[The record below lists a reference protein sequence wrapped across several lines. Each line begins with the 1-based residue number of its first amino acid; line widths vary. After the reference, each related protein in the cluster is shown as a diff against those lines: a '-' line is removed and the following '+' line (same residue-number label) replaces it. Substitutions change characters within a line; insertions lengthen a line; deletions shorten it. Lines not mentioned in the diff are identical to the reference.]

1 MTLLPEFASRIRPLL
16 LLAPLFSL
24 LSLPAEA
31 LTLANEQWRIE
42 LDPATLAAEAILPS
56 GKHLAISSPGP
67 RQPVTALQQEGER
80 ASWLTRADGEVRA
93 LARLEGNRLILTL
106 SRARVG
112 ELVWPRVPAGAQA
125 LMLPIHEGFRI
136 PATHPAWRKALAQEY
151 QGINTTEDLTLP
163 LLGLDHGDQQLAI
176 LFANP
181 FNNRL
186 AFTPKPDGIA
196 LTATHSVNRLN
207 QADPYEVEVS
217 LQPGN
222 DWLAAAKAYRHWL
235 QGRGELVSLES
246 KLAAVPDGKRLI
258 GASHL
263 YLWGERLLVPQDV
276 KSWSALRKL
285 IPTGWLSGESKLA
298 LQASDLARNRYLQER
313 VLQGLEVALRQRHP
327 GQRPESFIAPRELA
341 RELLGPALNQPE
353 SWGDGSSS
361 KLVNALKQAGLPK
374 LWLGLPQWTAGF
386 AAPQGIELAKQA
398 GYLIAPYDS
407 YDTALPDGNEQQSW
421 LTAQM
426 GQDIY
431 LRCGIMQENGQRKSG
446 FQNRGVYTNQACVR
460 PVMEQRVPWLQQA
473 SHYNSWFLDVAATG
487 MVFDDFDPAK
497 PTTQAQDAQNR
508 IDGMAWIARSQGVL
522 VGSEVG
528 GAVANRTAAFTHGT
542 QTSGFGWRDP
552 DMRSNKRSPYYLGA
566 WYPESQPAFF
576 FRQSHLKPEYQAL
589 YFDPALRLPL
599 FQSVFHDSIVTTHHW
614 TVDSLKFKESR
625 QVTELLQ
632 QLYNVPPLLNLSL
645 DSASARIPYLKRLD
659 AFFRPLH
666 QRLYNQP
673 LTGFRWLDKRGV
685 VQQSEFADGT
695 RLVANFGPATE
706 LAGIKLAAQS
716 VLALLPD
723 GKQLQFVSQA
733 DGAR

>member
-1 MTLLPEFASRIRPLL
+1 MTLLPELASRIRPLL

-24 LSLPAEA
+24 PAEA
-31 LTLANEQWRIE
+31 LTLANDQWRIE
-42 LDPATLAAEAILPS
+42 LDPATLAAEAVLPS

-80 ASWLTRADGEVRA
+80 ASWLTCADGEVRA

-106 SRARVG
+106 SRATTG

-136 PATHPAWRKALAQEY
+136 PATHTAWRKALVEEY
-151 QGINTTEDLTLP
+151 QGINTTDNLTLP
-163 LLGLDHGDQQLAI
+163 LVGLDHGKQQLAI

-186 AFTPKPDGIA
+186 TFAPKQDGIA
-196 LTATHSVNRLN
+196 LTATHRVNRLN

-222 DWLAAAKAYRHWL
+222 DWLAAAKAYRSWL
-235 QGRGELVSLES
+235 QARGELVSLES

-276 KSWSALRKL
+276 KSWPALRRL
-285 IPTGWLSGESKLA
+285 MPADWLKGESKTA
-298 LQASDLARNRYLQER
+298 LQAPKLARNRYLQNL
-313 VLQGLEVALRQRHP
+313 VLAGVAQALAVRHP
-327 GQRPESFIAPRELA
+327 GQQPADFTA
-341 RELLGPALNQPE
+341 RRALVARQLGAALNEPQ
-353 SWGDGSSS
+353 SWGDGSSA
-361 KLVNALKQAGLPK
+361 KMIDALKQADLPR

-407 YDTALPDGNEQQSW
+407 YDTALPEGNRQQSW

-431 LRCGIMQENGQRKSG
+431 LRCGIMQENGRRKSG
-446 FQNRGVYTNQACVR
+446 FQNSGVYTNQACVR
-460 PVMEQRVPWLQQA
+460 PVMEQRVPKLQQA

-508 IDGMAWIARSQGVL
+508 MAGMAWIAKSQGVL
-522 VGSEVG
+522 VGSEEG
-528 GAVANRTAAFTHGT
+528 GAVANRTAAFAHGP
-542 QTSGFGWRDP
+542 QTSGFGWQDP
-552 DMRSNKRSPYYLGA
+552 DMRRNKRSPYYLGA
-566 WYPESQPAFF
+566 WHPEFQPDYF
-576 FRQSHLKPEYQAL
+576 FRQSRLKPGYQAL
-589 YFDPALRLPL
+589 YFDPVLRLPL

-614 TVDSLKFKESR
+614 TMDSLKFRESR
-625 QVTELLQ
+625 QTTELLQ

-645 DSASARIPYLKRLD
+645 DSAGARIPYLKGLD

-673 LTGFRWLDKRGV
+673 LTGFRWLDKKGE

-706 LAGIKLAAQS
+706 LAGMKLAAQS

-723 GKQLQFVSQA
+723 GRLLQFVSQA

>member
-1 MTLLPEFASRIRPLL
+1 MTLLPALTSRIRPLL
-16 LLAPLFSL
+16 LLAPLF
-24 LSLPAEA
+24 SLPAEA

-56 GKHLAISSPGP
+56 GQHLAISSPGP
-67 RQPVTALQQEGER
+67 RQPVTTLQQEGER
-80 ASWLTRADGEVRA
+80 ASWLIRADGEVRA

-106 SRARVG
+106 SRATAG

-136 PATHPAWRKALAQEY
+136 PATHTAWRKALVEEY
-151 QGINTTEDLTLP
+151 QGSNTTDNLTLP
-163 LLGLDHGDQQLAI
+163 VVGLDHGDQQLAI
-176 LFANP
+176 IFANP

-186 AFTPKPDGIA
+186 NFAPKQDGIA

-207 QADPYEVEVS
+207 LADPYEVAVS

-222 DWLAAAKAYRHWL
+222 DWLAAAKAYRSWL
-235 QGRGELVSLES
+235 QARGELVSLES

-276 KSWSALRKL
+276 KSWPALRRL
-285 IPTGWLSGESKLA
+285 MPADWLKGESKTA
-298 LQASDLARNRYLQER
+298 LQAPDLARNRYLQNL
-313 VLQGLEVALRQRHP
+313 VLTGVEWALALRHP
-327 GQRPESFIAPRELA
+327 GQQPADFTARRSLA
-341 RELLGPALNQPE
+341 ATQLGAALNEPQ
-353 SWGDGSSS
+353 SWGDGSSA
-361 KLVNALKQAGLPK
+361 KMIAALKQAGLPR

-386 AAPQGIELAKQA
+386 AAPEGVELAKAA

-407 YDTALPDGNEQQSW
+407 YDTALPEGNRQQSW

-446 FQNRGVYTNQACVR
+446 FQHRGVYTNQACVR

-508 IDGMAWIARSQGVL
+508 MAGMAWIAKSQGVL
-522 VGSEVG
+522 VGSEEG
-528 GAVANRTAAFTHGT
+528 GAVANRTAAFAHGP
-542 QTSGFGWRDP
+542 QTSGFGWQDP
-552 DMRSNKRSPYYLGA
+552 DMRRNKRSPYYLGA
-566 WYPESQPAFF
+566 WYPEHQPDYF
-576 FRQSHLKPEYQAL
+576 FRQSQLKPEYQGL

-614 TVDSLKFKESR
+614 TMDSLKFKESR

-645 DSASARIPYLKRLD
+645 DSASARIPYLKGLD

-673 LTGFRWLDKRGV
+673 LTGFRWLDKIGV

-695 RLVANFGPATE
+695 RLIANFGPATE
-706 LAGIKLAAQS
+706 QAGIKLAAHS
-716 VLALLPD
+716 VLALLPE
-723 GKQLQFVSQA
+723 GRRLQFVSQA

>member
-1 MTLLPEFASRIRPLL
+1 MTLLPELASRIRPLL

-42 LDPATLAAEAILPS
+42 LDPATLAAEAVLPS
-56 GKHLAISSPGP
+56 GQYLAISSPGP

-80 ASWLTRADGEVRA
+80 ASWLTRTDGEVRA

-106 SRARVG
+106 SRATTG

-136 PATHPAWRKALAQEY
+136 PATHTAWRKALVEEY
-151 QGINTTEDLTLP
+151 QGINTTDNLTLP
-163 LLGLDHGDQQLAI
+163 LVGLDHGKQQLAI

-186 AFTPKPDGIA
+186 TFVPKQDGIA

-222 DWLAAAKAYRHWL
+222 DWLAAAKAYRSWL
-235 QGRGELVSLES
+235 QARGELVSLES

-276 KSWSALRKL
+276 KSWPALRRL
-285 IPTGWLSGESKLA
+285 IPADWLKGESKTA
-298 LQASDLARNRYLQER
+298 LQAPDLARNRYLQNL
-313 VLQGLEVALRQRHP
+313 VLAGVAQALAVRHP
-327 GQRPESFIAPRELA
+327 GQQPADFTA
-341 RELLGPALNQPE
+341 RRALVATQLGAALNDPQ
-353 SWGDGSSS
+353 SWGDGSSA
-361 KLVNALKQAGLPK
+361 KMIAALKQADLPR

-407 YDTALPDGNEQQSW
+407 YDTALPEGNRQQSW

-431 LRCGIMQENGQRKSG
+431 LRCGIMQENGRRKSG
-446 FQNRGVYTNQACVR
+446 FQNSGVYTNQACVR
-460 PVMEQRVPWLQQA
+460 PVMEQRVPKLQQA

-508 IDGMAWIARSQGVL
+508 MAGMAWIAKRQGVL
-522 VGSEVG
+522 VGSEEG
-528 GAVANRTAAFTHGT
+528 GAVANRTSAFAHGP
-542 QTSGFGWRDP
+542 QTSGFGWQDP
-552 DMRSNKRSPYYLGA
+552 DMRRNKRSPYYLGA
-566 WYPESQPAFF
+566 WHPEFQPDYF
-576 FRQSHLKPEYQAL
+576 FRQSRLKPGYQAL
-589 YFDPALRLPL
+589 YFDPAIRLPL
-599 FQSVFHDSIVTTHHW
+599 LQSVFHDSIVTTHHW
-614 TVDSLKFKESR
+614 TMDSLKFKESR
-625 QVTELLQ
+625 QTTELLQ

-645 DSASARIPYLKRLD
+645 DSASARIPYLKGLD

-673 LTGFRWLDKRGV
+673 LTGFRWLDKRGE

-695 RLVANFGPATE
+695 RLVANFGPAIE
-706 LAGIKLAAQS
+706 LAGMKLAAQS

-723 GKQLQFVSQA
+723 GRLLQFVSQA

>member
-1 MTLLPEFASRIRPLL
+1 MTFLPVLTSRIRPLL

-24 LSLPAEA
+24 PAEA
-31 LTLANEQWRIE
+31 LTLANDQWRIE
-42 LDPATLAAEAILPS
+42 LDPATLAAEAVLPS
-56 GKHLAISSPGP
+56 GKHLLISSPGP

-106 SRARVG
+106 SRATAG

-136 PATHPAWRKALAQEY
+136 PVEHPAWRQALAQEY

-163 LLGLDHGDQQLAI
+163 LVGLDHGDQQLAI

-186 AFTPKPDGIA
+186 TFTPGKDGIA

-207 QADPYEVEVS
+207 LADPYEVAVS
-217 LQPGN
+217 LQPGS
-222 DWLAAAKAYRHWL
+222 DWLAAGKAYRSWL
-235 QGRGELVSLES
+235 QARGELVSLES
-246 KLAAVPDGKRLI
+246 KLAAVKDGKRLI

-276 KSWSALRKL
+276 KSWPAL
-285 IPTGWLSGESKLA
+285 
-298 LQASDLARNRYLQER
+298 
-313 VLQGLEVALRQRHP
+313 RHP
-327 GQRPESFIAPRELA
+327 GQQPADFAARRTLA
-341 RELLGPALNQPE
+341 ATQLGAALNEPQ
-353 SWGDGSSS
+353 SWGDGSSA
-361 KLVNALKQAGLPK
+361 KMIAALKQAGLPK

-386 AAPQGIELAKQA
+386 AAPEGIALAKAA

-407 YDTALPDGNEQQSW
+407 YDTALPEGNRQQSW

-431 LRCGIMQENGQRKSG
+431 QRCGIMQENGRRKSG
-446 FQNRGVYTNQACVR
+446 FQNSGVYTNQACVR
-460 PVMEQRVPWLQQA
+460 LVMEQRVPWLQQA

-497 PTTQAQDAQNR
+497 PTTQSQDAQNR
-508 IDGMAWIARSQGVL
+508 MAGMAWIARSQGVL
-522 VGSEVG
+522 VGSEEG
-528 GAVANRTAAFTHGT
+528 GAVANRTAAFAHGP
-542 QTSGFGWRDP
+542 QTSCFGWQDP
-552 DMRSNKRSPYYLGA
+552 DMRRNKRSPYYLGA
-566 WYPESQPAFF
+566 WYPDYQPAFF
-576 FRQSHLKPEYQAL
+576 FGQSHLKPGYQAL

-614 TVDSLKFKESR
+614 TMDSLKFRESR

-645 DSASARIPYLKRLD
+645 DSASVRIPYLKGLD

-666 QRLYNQP
+666 ERLYNQP

-695 RLVANFGPATE
+695 RLIANFGSATE

-723 GKQLQFVSQA
+723 GRQQQFVSQP

>member
-1 MTLLPEFASRIRPLL
+1 MTLLPELASRIRPLL

-24 LSLPAEA
+24 PAEA
-31 LTLANEQWRIE
+31 LTLANDQWRIE
-42 LDPATLAAEAILPS
+42 LDPATLAAEAVLPS
-56 GKHLAISSPGP
+56 GKHLVISSPGP

-106 SRARVG
+106 SRATTG

-136 PATHPAWRKALAQEY
+136 PATHTAWRKALVEEY
-151 QGINTTEDLTLP
+151 QGINTTDNLTLP
-163 LLGLDHGDQQLAI
+163 LVGLDHGEQQLAI

-186 AFTPKPDGIA
+186 TFAPRQDGIA

-207 QADPYEVEVS
+207 QADPYEVAVS

-222 DWLAAAKAYRHWL
+222 DWLAAAKAYRSWL
-235 QGRGELVSLES
+235 QARGELVSLES

-276 KSWSALRKL
+276 KSWPALRRL
-285 IPTGWLSGESKLA
+285 MPADWLKGESKTA
-298 LQASDLARNRYLQER
+298 LQAPDLARNRYLQNR
-313 VLQGLEVALRQRHP
+313 VLAGVAQALAVRHP
-327 GQRPESFIAPRELA
+327 GQQPADFTARRALA
-341 RELLGPALNQPE
+341 ATQLGAALNDPQ
-353 SWGDGSSS
+353 SWGDGSSA
-361 KLVNALKQAGLPK
+361 KMIAALKQADLPR

-407 YDTALPDGNEQQSW
+407 YDTALPEGNRQQSW

-431 LRCGIMQENGQRKSG
+431 LHCGIMQENGRRKSG
-446 FQNRGVYTNQACVR
+446 FQNSGVYTNQACVR
-460 PVMEQRVPWLQQA
+460 PVMEQRVPKLQQA

-508 IDGMAWIARSQGVL
+508 MAGMAWIAKSQGVL
-522 VGSEVG
+522 VGSEEG
-528 GAVANRTAAFTHGT
+528 GAVANRTAAFAHGP
-542 QTSGFGWRDP
+542 QTSGFGWQDP
-552 DMRSNKRSPYYLGA
+552 DMRRNKRSPYYLGA
-566 WYPESQPAFF
+566 WHPEFQPDYF
-576 FRQSHLKPEYQAL
+576 FRQSRLKPGYQAL
-589 YFDPALRLPL
+589 YFDPAIRLPL

-614 TVDSLKFKESR
+614 TMDSLKFKESR
-625 QVTELLQ
+625 QTTELLQ

-645 DSASARIPYLKRLD
+645 DSAGTRIPYLKGLD

-673 LTGFRWLDKRGV
+673 LTGFHWLDKRGE

-706 LAGIKLAAQS
+706 LAGMKLAAQS

-723 GKQLQFVSQA
+723 GRQLQFVSQA

>member
-1 MTLLPEFASRIRPLL
+1 MTFLPVLTSRIRPLL

-24 LSLPAEA
+24 PAEA
-31 LTLANEQWRIE
+31 LTLANDQWRIE

-106 SRARVG
+106 SRATTG

-136 PATHPAWRKALAQEY
+136 PATHTAWRKALVEEY
-151 QGINTTEDLTLP
+151 QGINTTDNLTLP
-163 LLGLDHGDQQLAI
+163 LVGLDHGEQQLAI

-181 FNNRL
+181 FNNR
-186 AFTPKPDGIA
+186 FTFAPKQDGIA

-217 LQPGN
+217 LQSGN
-222 DWLAAAKAYRHWL
+222 DWLAAAKVYRSWL
-235 QGRGELVSLES
+235 QARGELVSLES

-276 KSWSALRKL
+276 KSWPELRRL
-285 IPTGWLSGESKLA
+285 IPADWLKGESKSA
-298 LQASDLARNRYLQER
+298 LQAPDLARNRYLQNL
-313 VLQGLEVALRQRHP
+313 VLAGVAHALALRHP
-327 GQRPESFIAPRELA
+327 GQQPVDFTARRALA
-341 RELLGPALNQPE
+341 ARQLGAALNDPQ
-353 SWGDGSSS
+353 SWGDGSSA
-361 KLVNALKQAGLPK
+361 KMIAALKQADLPR

-407 YDTALPDGNEQQSW
+407 YDTALPEGNRQQSW

-431 LRCGIMQENGQRKSG
+431 LHCGIMQENGRRKSG
-446 FQNRGVYTNQACVR
+446 FQNSGVYTNQACVR
-460 PVMEQRVPWLQQA
+460 PVMEQRVPKLQQA

-508 IDGMAWIARSQGVL
+508 MTGMAWIAKSQGVL
-522 VGSEVG
+522 VGSEEG
-528 GAVANRTAAFTHGT
+528 GAVANRTAAFAHGP
-542 QTSGFGWRDP
+542 QTSGFGWQDP
-552 DMRSNKRSPYYLGA
+552 DMRRNKRSPYYLGA
-566 WYPESQPAFF
+566 WYPEFQPDYF
-576 FRQSHLKPEYQAL
+576 FRQSRLKPEYQGL

-614 TVDSLKFKESR
+614 TMDSLKFKESR
-625 QVTELLQ
+625 QTTELLQ

-645 DSASARIPYLKRLD
+645 DSASARIPYLKGLD

-666 QRLYNQP
+666 ERLYNQP
-673 LTGFRWLDKRGV
+673 LTGFRWLDKRGE

-706 LAGIKLAAQS
+706 LAGMKLAAQS

-723 GKQLQFVSQA
+723 GRQLQFVSQA

>member
-1 MTLLPEFASRIRPLL
+1 MTLLPELASRIRPLL
-16 LLAPLFSL
+16 LLAPLF
-24 LSLPAEA
+24 SLPAEA

-106 SRARVG
+106 SRATTG

-136 PATHPAWRKALAQEY
+136 PATHTAWRKALVEEY
-151 QGINTTEDLTLP
+151 QGINTTDNLTLP
-163 LLGLDHGDQQLAI
+163 LVGLDHGEQQLAI

-186 AFTPKPDGIA
+186 TFAPKQDGIA

-217 LQPGN
+217 LQLGN
-222 DWLAAAKAYRHWL
+222 DWLAAAKAYRSWL
-235 QGRGELVSLES
+235 QARGELVSLES

-276 KSWSALRKL
+276 KSWPALRRL
-285 IPTGWLSGESKLA
+285 MPADWLKGESKTA
-298 LQASDLARNRYLQER
+298 LQAPDLARNRYLQNL
-313 VLQGLEVALRQRHP
+313 VLAGVAQALAVRHP
-327 GQRPESFIAPRELA
+327 GQQPADFTARRALA
-341 RELLGPALNQPE
+341 TRQLGAALNDPQ
-353 SWGDGSSS
+353 SWGDGSSA
-361 KLVNALKQAGLPK
+361 KMIAALKQADLPR

-407 YDTALPDGNEQQSW
+407 YDTALPEGNRQQSW

-431 LRCGIMQENGQRKSG
+431 LHCGIMQENGRRKSG
-446 FQNRGVYTNQACVR
+446 FQNSGVYTNQTCAR
-460 PVMEQRVPWLQQA
+460 PAMEQRVPKLQQA

-508 IDGMAWIARSQGVL
+508 MAGMAWIAKRQGVL
-522 VGSEVG
+522 VGSEEG
-528 GAVANRTAAFTHGT
+528 GAVANRTAAFAHGP
-542 QTSGFGWRDP
+542 QTSGFGWQDP
-552 DMRSNKRSPYYLGA
+552 DMRRNKRSPYYLGA
-566 WYPESQPAFF
+566 WHPEFQPDYF
-576 FRQSHLKPEYQAL
+576 FRQSRLKPGYQAL
-589 YFDPALRLPL
+589 YFDPAIRLPL

-614 TVDSLKFKESR
+614 TMDSLKFKESR
-625 QVTELLQ
+625 QTTELLQ

-645 DSASARIPYLKRLD
+645 DSASARIPYLKGLD

-666 QRLYNQP
+666 ERLYNQP
-673 LTGFRWLDKRGV
+673 LTGFRWLDKRGE

-706 LAGIKLAAQS
+706 LAGMKLAAQS

-723 GKQLQFVSQA
+723 GQLLQFVSQA

>member
-1 MTLLPEFASRIRPLL
+1 MIFPPELASRIRPLL

-24 LSLPAEA
+24 LSLPVEA
-31 LTLANEQWRIE
+31 LTLANDQWRIE

-56 GKHLAISSPGP
+56 GQHLAISSPGP
-67 RQPVTALQQEGER
+67 RQPVTRLQQEGER
-80 ASWLTRADGEVRA
+80 ASWLIRADGEVRA

-106 SRARVG
+106 SRATAG

-136 PATHPAWRKALAQEY
+136 PATHTAWRKALVEEY
-151 QGINTTEDLTLP
+151 QGSNTTDNLTLP
-163 LLGLDHGDQQLAI
+163 VVGLDHGDQQLAI

-181 FNNRL
+181 FNNL
-186 AFTPKPDGIA
+186 LSFTPKPDGIA

-207 QADPYEVEVS
+207 LADPYEVEVS

-222 DWLAAAKAYRHWL
+222 DWLAAAKAYRSWL
-235 QGRGELVSLES
+235 QARGELVSLES
-246 KLAAVPDGKRLI
+246 KLAAVKDGKRLI

-276 KSWSALRKL
+276 KSWPALRRL
-285 IPTGWLSGESKLA
+285 IPADWLKGEELAA
-298 LQASDLARNRYLQER
+298 LQAPDLARSRYLQNR
-313 VLQGLEVALRQRHP
+313 VLAGVEQALALRHP
-327 GQRPESFIAPRELA
+327 GQQAADFTALRGLA
-341 RELLGPALNQPE
+341 ATQLGAALNEPQ
-353 SWGDGSSS
+353 SWGDGSSA
-361 KLVNALKQAGLPK
+361 KMIAALKQADLPR

-407 YDTALPDGNEQQSW
+407 YDTALPEGNRQQSW

-431 LRCGIMQENGQRKSG
+431 LRCGIMQENGRRKSG
-446 FQNRGVYTNQACVR
+446 FQNSGVYTNQACVR

-508 IDGMAWIARSQGVL
+508 MAGMAWIAKSQGVL
-522 VGSEVG
+522 VGSEEG
-528 GAVANRTAAFTHGT
+528 GAVANRTAAFAHGP
-542 QTSGFGWRDP
+542 QTSGFGWQDP

-566 WYPESQPAFF
+566 WYPEHQPDYF
-576 FRQSHLKPEYQAL
+576 FRQRRLKLGYQGL

-614 TVDSLKFKESR
+614 TMDSLKFREIR
-625 QVTELLQ
+625 QITELLQ

-645 DSASARIPYLKRLD
+645 DSASARIPYLKELD

-723 GKQLQFVSQA
+723 GTQLQFVSQA

>member
-1 MTLLPEFASRIRPLL
+1 MTFLPVLTSRIRPLL

-24 LSLPAEA
+24 PAEA
-31 LTLANEQWRIE
+31 LTLANDQWRIE
-42 LDPATLAAEAILPS
+42 LDPATLAAEAVLPS
-56 GKHLAISSPGP
+56 GKHLLISSPGP

-93 LARLEGNRLILTL
+93 LARLDGNRLILTL
-106 SRARVG
+106 SRASAG

-125 LMLPIHEGFRI
+125 LILPIHEGFRI
-136 PATHPAWRKALAQEY
+136 PATHTAWRKALAQEY
-151 QGINTTEDLTLP
+151 QGINTTDNLTLP
-163 LLGLDHGDQQLAI
+163 VVGLDYGDQQLAI

-186 AFTPKPDGIA
+186 TFAPKQDGIA

-207 QADPYEVEVS
+207 LADPYEVAVT

-222 DWLAAAKAYRHWL
+222 DWLAAGKAYRNWL
-235 QGRGELVSLES
+235 QERGELVSLES

-276 KSWSALRKL
+276 KSWPALRRL
-285 IPTGWLSGESKLA
+285 MPADWLKGESKTA
-298 LQASDLARNRYLQER
+298 LQAPDLERNRYLQIL
-313 VLQGLEVALRQRHP
+313 VLAGVEQALALRHP
-327 GQRPESFIAPRELA
+327 GQQLA
-341 RELLGPALNQPE
+341 DFKARRTLAATQLGAALNEPQ
-353 SWGDGSSS
+353 SWGDGSSA
-361 KLVNALKQAGLPK
+361 KMIAALKQAGLPK

-407 YDTALPDGNEQQSW
+407 YDTALPEGNRQQSW

-431 LRCGIMQENGQRKSG
+431 QRCGIMQENGRRKSG
-446 FQNRGVYTNQACVR
+446 FQNSGVYTNQACVR
-460 PVMEQRVPWLQQA
+460 PVMEQRVPKLQQA

-497 PTTQAQDAQNR
+497 PTSQAQDADNR
-508 IDGMAWIARSQGVL
+508 MAGMAWIAKSQGVL
-522 VGSEVG
+522 VGSEEG
-528 GAVANRTAAFTHGT
+528 GAVANRTAAFAHGP
-542 QTSGFGWRDP
+542 QTSGFGWQDP
-552 DMRSNKRSPYYLGA
+552 DMRRNKRSPYYLGA
-566 WYPESQPAFF
+566 WYPDYQPAFF
-576 FRQSHLKPEYQAL
+576 FRQSHLKPEYQGL

-599 FQSVFHDSIVTTHHW
+599 FQGVFHDSIVTTHHW
-614 TVDSLKFKESR
+614 TMDSLKFRESR
-625 QVTELLQ
+625 QFTELLQ

-645 DSASARIPYLKRLD
+645 DSASARIPYLRGLD

-666 QRLYNQP
+666 ERLYNQP
-673 LTGFRWLDKRGV
+673 LTGFRWLDKRGE

-695 RLVANFGPATE
+695 RLIANFGSATE

-723 GKQLQFVSQA
+723 GSQQQFVSQP